1 MIIGAQVFGERESAR
16 DVNKVVGQRLW
27 GTAHRAV
34 KVVFPTGA
42 NVGPDAAH
50 DDNRSLS

>member
-1 MIIGAQVFGERESAR
+1 MGRGSTSMIIQRGSGGERETAR

-34 KVVFPTGA
+34 KVVF
-42 NVGPDAAH
+42 
-50 DDNRSLS
+50 